1 MYNEEMMRYFASVLE
16 QDRAA
21 VVICDLNHTIV
32 YMNPAAVQAQT
43 KNGGEKLIGRSL
55 LDCHNAASVEKI
67 KQIVEWFAA
76 DVSHNLVY
84 TFHNPTQNKDGYMVA
99 LRDNGQLIG
108 YYEKHEYRNPESMKL
123 YDLW

>member
-1 MYNEEMMRYFASVLE
+1 
-16 QDRAA
+16 
-21 VVICDLNHTIV
+21 
-32 YMNPAAVQAQT
+32 MNPAAVQAQA

-67 KQIVEWFAA
+67 KQIVEWFSA

>member
-32 YMNPAAVQAQT
+32 YMNSAAVQAQA

-67 KQIVEWFAA
+67 KQIVEWFSA

>member
-32 YMNPAAVQAQT
+32 YMNPAAVQAQAN
-43 KNGGEKLIGRSL
+43 NGGEKLIGRSL

-67 KQIVEWFAA
+67 KQIVEWFSA

>member
-1 MYNEEMMRYFASVLE
+1 MYNEENMRYFASVLE

-32 YMNPAAVQAQT
+32 YMNPAAVQAQA

-67 KQIVEWFAA
+67 KQIVEWFEA

-84 TFHNPTQNKDGYMVA
+84 TFHNPAQNKDGYMVA
-99 LRDNGQLIG
+99 LRDNGRLIG